1 MRLNLGCGAL
11 PLAGYVNVDA
21 HAKEADVRG
30 DIRELEFEGVE
41 EVVMYHLLE
50 HLPHAQTVPV
60 LSRIRG
66 WMVPRA
72 RIVVEVPDMA
82 AVMASPR
89 PTWLTDVYGVQDHD
103 GEFHHAGFNHYSLR
117 HALIEAGFSD
127 VRSTCFIST
136 HHHRPGLPCIEAT
149 GHA

>member
-21 HAKEADVRG
+21 HNDAADVVG
-30 DIRELEFEGVE
+30 DIRELEFGDVE

-50 HLPHAQTVPV
+50 HLPHAETVPV
-60 LSRIRG
+60 LRRIRG

-72 RIVVEVPDMA
+72 RIVVEVPDMFA
-82 AVMASPR
+82 LMANPR
-89 PTWLTDVYGVQDHD
+89 ATWLTDVYGVQDGE
-103 GEFHHAGFNHYSLR
+103 GEFHYAGFNHYSLR
-117 HALIEAGFSD
+117 HALIEAGFCD

-136 HHHRPGLPCIEAT
+136 HVHRPGLPCIEAR
-149 GHA
+149 GYA